1 MKYKLKRWF
10 RSFIL
15 LIWKSLDKTIP
26 ILMKIFTF
34 LKVILLHTNADAGM
48 KYKTAYVSTRQGN
61 TNFPNMMNISWVCFY
76 FYSIVRWNDFISSI
90 VLSIFWERMYFVLT
104 ILLHLKEFFHHLK
117 EFINL
122 SHHVLQ
128 LNQILVEVPVPI
140 ITINLCWSASE
151 NV

>member
-10 RSFIL
+10 QSFIL

-26 ILMKIFTF
+26 ILMKIFMF
-34 LKVILLHTNADAGM
+34 LKIICYILMLM
-48 KYKTAYVSTRQGN
+48 LLWSIRQGN
-61 TNFPNMMNISWVCFY
+61 TNFPNMMSLLLLLQYCTMKWLHLFDCLFNFLRENVE
-76 FYSIVRWNDFISSI
+76 N
-90 VLSIFWERMYFVLT
+90 FVLT
-104 ILLHLKEFFHHLK
+104 ILLHLKEFFHRLK

-122 SHHVLQ
+122 SHRVLQ